1 MDNENTK
8 NPVASEGADAE
19 PKTETPLKTAD
30 QTKENDTDKKTEST
44 SEVAGG
50 TSGEV
55 KPKPPAQKAAPT
67 KRKRKKP
74 PKDANA
80 PKHPL
85 TGYVRY
91 MNEHRDAVRQKHPT
105 LSHMDLTKLM
115 AEDWSKLPE
124 DKKKP
129 YLEAAE
135 ADKIRYNK
143 EIQEYKLKKPPIA
156 QSKPDNATPATAAKD
171 TPAPQTIAPAAVAPY
186 VNGRLEQKVI
196 RRGDYD
202 IPIFTEDF
210 LDHNKVIES
219 ELRTLRKSNI
229 DYEQQNSVLEK
240 HVENMENGIQKLD
253 SESCALDAR
262 NAVLESYLQKLKISL
277 ANAFQG
283 FPLGGECRGASL
295 ENIDQYLAD
304 LHQMA
309 DSSTQGHTLNKAKDI
324 IRKLDLQKLG
334 L

>member
-1 MDNENTK
+1 MDKENTTH
-8 NPVASEGADAE
+8 PADAE
-19 PKTETPLKTAD
+19 TKTEAALKPAD
-30 QTKENDTDKKTEST
+30 QTKENNVDQKTESA

-50 TSGEV
+50 GTSSEV
-55 KPKPPAQKAAPT
+55 KPKPPAQKPPPV

-91 MNEHRDAVRQKHPT
+91 MNEHRDGVRQKHPN

-135 ADKIRYNK
+135 ADKERYNK
-143 EIQEYKLKKPPIA
+143 EILEYKMTKPAPAPAPA
-156 QSKPDNATPATAAKD
+156 QPKPDDATTTSAGAKE
-171 TPAPQTIAPAAVAPY
+171 TPVPQIAPMVAPY

-253 SESCALDAR
+253 SESSTLDAR
-262 NAVLESYLQKLKISL
+262 NAVLESYLQKLKTSL
-277 ANAFQG
+277 TNAFQG
-283 FPLGGECRGASL
+283 FPLGGECNGASL
-295 ENIDQYLAD
+295 ENVDQYLAD

>member
-1 MDNENTK
+1 MDKENLEKPEKEQSVVAESNTDPAIASEDKKNEEVPENSGSA
-8 NPVASEGADAE
+8 VASG
-19 PKTETPLKTAD
+19 
-30 QTKENDTDKKTEST
+30 S
-44 SEVAGG
+44 GG
-50 TSGEV
+50 
-55 KPKPPAQKAAPT
+55 KPKQSPIKKVT
-67 KRKRKKP
+67 KKRKRQKM
-74 PKDANA
+74 PKDVNA

-91 MNEHRDAVRQKHPT
+91 MNEIRESVRQKNPN
-105 LSHMDLTKLM
+105 LTPIEVTKIL
-115 AEDWSKLPE
+115 AEEWSKLSE
-124 DKKKP
+124 EKKKP

-135 ADKIRYNK
+135 ADKERYNK
-143 EIQEYKLKKPPIA
+143 EISEYKLSNEAKAHAKPNDTAVSKPP
-156 QSKPDNATPATAAKD
+156 
-171 TPAPQTIAPAAVAPY
+171 VAPKTPTPTVPY
-186 VNGRLEQKVI
+186 LNGKVEQKVI

-210 LDHNKVIES
+210 LDHNKVVDS

-240 HVENMENGIQKLD
+240 HVENMENGVLKLD
-253 SESCALDAR
+253 SETKNLDAR
-262 NAVLESYLQKLKISL
+262 NAILEKYLLKLRTTL
-277 ANAFQG
+277 ANSLQAL
-283 FPLGGECRGASL
+283 PLGSECPGATT

-324 IRKLDLQKLG
+324 IRKLDLHNLT

>member
-1 MDNENTK
+1 MEKEKPEEPENPPAPTDAGETPVKETPPAEPVKNEEKATDPSDAVPSGSGTK
-8 NPVASEGADAE
+8 GPVAKQSA
-19 PKTETPLKTAD
+19 PKT
-30 QTKENDTDKKTEST
+30 TKKKR
-44 SEVAGG
+44 
-50 TSGEV
+50 
-55 KPKPPAQKAAPT
+55 Q
-67 KRKRKKP
+67 KP

-91 MNEHRDAVRQKHPT
+91 MNENRESVRQKNP
-105 LSHMDLTKLM
+105 SLTSIEITKIM
-115 AEDWSKLPE
+115 AEEWTKLPE
-124 DKKKP
+124 DRKKP

-135 ADKIRYNK
+135 VDKERYNK
-143 EIQEYKLKKPPIA
+143 EISEYKLNNEAKAKALQNEAQMAKKEVSEPKVAIPPI
-156 QSKPDNATPATAAKD
+156 
-171 TPAPQTIAPAAVAPY
+171 PY
-186 VNGRLEQKVI
+186 VNGKVEPKVS
-196 RRGDYD
+196 RQGDYD

-210 LDHNKVIES
+210 LDHNKVVDS

-253 SESCALDAR
+253 SETSSLEAR
-262 NAVLESYLQKLKISL
+262 NAVLESYLLKLRTTL
-277 ANAFQG
+277 ANALQG
-283 FPLGGECRGASL
+283 LPISSDCPGATVD
-295 ENIDQYLAD
+295 NIDQYLEN

-324 IRKLDLQKLG
+324 IRKLDLQNLT

>member
-1 MDNENTK
+1 MDNENT
-8 NPVASEGADAE
+8 ASADALKTGEGE
-19 PKTETPLKTAD
+19 PKTEAALKTAD
-30 QTKENDTDKKTEST
+30 QTNESNVDPKTEPA
-44 SEVAGG
+44 SEVVGGG
-50 TSGEV
+50 TSSEV
-55 KPKPPAQKAAPT
+55 KPKPPAQKSAPM

-74 PKDANA
+74 PKDVNA

-91 MNEHRDAVRQKHPT
+91 MNEHRDAVRQKHPN
-105 LSHMDLTKLM
+105 LSHMDVTKLM

-135 ADKIRYNK
+135 ADKERYNK
-143 EIQEYKLKKPPIA
+143 EIQEYKLTKPANA
-156 QSKPDNATPATAAKD
+156 QPKSNDATTSTASKENPVLQVP
-171 TPAPQTIAPAAVAPY
+171 PPVVAPY
-186 VNGRLEQKVI
+186 VNGRPEQKVI

-262 NAVLESYLQKLKISL
+262 NAVLESYLQKLKTSL
-277 ANAFQG
+277 ASAFQG
-283 FPLGGECRGASL
+283 FSLGGECRGARL

-334 L
+334 Q

>member
-1 MDNENTK
+1 MEKDKPEGLDQKSAAANPDDLKQELKPTDTGKNEGKAPETSNASPSGSGTK
-8 NPVASEGADAE
+8 GKQSA
-19 PKTETPLKTAD
+19 PKT
-30 QTKENDTDKKTEST
+30 TKKKR
-44 SEVAGG
+44 
-50 TSGEV
+50 
-55 KPKPPAQKAAPT
+55 QKA
-67 KRKRKKP
+67 

-91 MNEHRDAVRQKHPT
+91 MNEHREGVRQKHPN
-105 LSHMDLTKLM
+105 LTPIEVTKIM
-115 AEDWSKLPE
+115 AEEWSKLSE
-124 DKKKP
+124 ERKKP

-135 ADKIRYNK
+135 VDKERYNK
-143 EIQEYKLKKPPIA
+143 EISEYKLNNEAKAKALQNESQVAKKEVTGPKVVI
-156 QSKPDNATPATAAKD
+156 SS
-171 TPAPQTIAPAAVAPY
+171 IPY
-186 VNGRLEQKVI
+186 VNGKVEQKVA
-196 RRGDYD
+196 RQGDYD

-210 LDHNKVIES
+210 LDHNKTIDS

-253 SESCALDAR
+253 GEKSSLEAQ
-262 NAVLESYLQKLKISL
+262 NVVLENYLKKLRAAL
-277 ANAFQG
+277 ANALQG
-283 FPLGGECRGASL
+283 LPLASEYSGATID
-295 ENIDQYLAD
+295 NIDQYLEK

-324 IRKLDLQKLG
+324 IRKLDLHNLT

>member
-1 MDNENTK
+1 MDNENANNAATRETE
-8 NPVASEGADAE
+8 NADSEA
-19 PKTETPLKTAD
+19 KTVLKTAD
-30 QTKENDTDKKTEST
+30 PAKENNADKKTVPAPEDCG
-44 SEVAGG
+44 GG

-55 KPKPPAQKAAPT
+55 KPKPTTQKSAPM

-91 MNEHRDAVRQKHPT
+91 MNEHRDAVRQKHPN
-105 LSHMDLTKLM
+105 LSHMDVTKLM

-135 ADKIRYNK
+135 ADKERYNK
-143 EIQEYKLKKPPIA
+143 EIQEYKMTKPTNA
-156 QSKPDNATPATAAKD
+156 QSNPNDATTSIGAQENAI
-171 TPAPQTIAPAAVAPY
+171 PQALPPVVAPY
-186 VNGRLEQKVI
+186 VNGRLEQKVT

-253 SESCALDAR
+253 SESCTLDAR
-262 NAVLESYLQKLKISL
+262 NAVLESYLQKLKTTL
-277 ANAFQG
+277 ATAFQG

-324 IRKLDLQKLG
+324 IRKLDLQNLA

>member
-1 MDNENTK
+1 MEK
-8 NPVASEGADAE
+8 E
-19 PKTETPLKTAD
+19 KTEESDSKPTPCGA
-30 QTKENDTDKKTEST
+30 TESAQEQPSPAAAKNDEKT
-44 SEVAGG
+44 PDPTVPAPSGSG
-50 TSGEV
+50 TKS
-55 KPKPPAQKAAPT
+55 KQTAAPKAAKKKKP
-67 KRKRKKP
+67 KP

-91 MNEHRDAVRQKHPT
+91 MNENRERVRASHPN
-105 LSHMDLTKLM
+105 LTPIEITKIM
-115 AEDWSKLPE
+115 AEEWSKLPE
-124 DKKKP
+124 DRKKP

-135 ADKIRYNK
+135 VDKERYNK
-143 EIQEYKLKKPPIA
+143 EISEYKLNNEAKAKAALQNEAQMAQKKELSEP
-156 QSKPDNATPATAAKD
+156 KV
-171 TPAPQTIAPAAVAPY
+171 AVSSIPY
-186 VNGRLEQKVI
+186 VNGKVEPKVL
-196 RRGDYD
+196 RQGDYD

-210 LDHNKVIES
+210 LDHNKVVDS

-253 SESCALDAR
+253 SETSSLESR
-262 NAVLESYLQKLKISL
+262 NAVLESYLLKLRTTL
-277 ANAFQG
+277 ANALQG
-283 FPLGGECRGASL
+283 LPLSSDCAGATVD
-295 ENIDQYLAD
+295 NIDQYLEN

-324 IRKLDLQKLG
+324 IRKLDLQNLT